1 MQVKTLQILAILILI
16 VFCTGA
22 WIPAYTSGVPANW
35 PTSQPTNQ
43 SITGKI
49 VAIGDA
55 EFSVE
60 IGKTKNADP
69 VRFLIDENTKVE
81 GRLSVGARAR
91 VEYHTEGTSNIAVH
105 VVVMPSTGYTPR

>member
-1 MQVKTLQILAILILI
+1 MQVKTLHSLTFLILI

-22 WIPAYTSGVPANW
+22 WIPAYTSRVPVNW
-35 PTSQPTNQ
+35 ASPQPTNQ
-43 SITGKI
+43 SITGRI

-60 IGKTKNADP
+60 VGKTKNADP
-69 VRFLIDENTKVE
+69 VRFLIDENTKFE
-81 GRLSVGARAR
+81 GRLSVGARAS

-105 VVVMPSTGYTPR
+105 VVVMPATLNTAH

>member
-1 MQVKTLQILAILILI
+1 MQVKTLHSLAILILI
-16 VFCTGA
+16 VFCASA
-22 WIPAYTSGVPANW
+22 WTPAYTCLVPSNW
-35 PTSQPTNQ
+35 SAPQPTNQ

-81 GRLSVGARAR
+81 GRLSIGARAA

-105 VVVMPSTGYTPR
+105 VVVTPATGNTPR